1 MAIGE
6 SRAGVSLMQWSQRCF
21 WNHKLKLW
29 AHFSKNN
36 ATLEKTI
43 TFSPTPQVLLTSSP
57 DNLVS
62 NPLFAS
68 KFCLVPYHPIYP
80 LQYFRLT
87 FRMPVYVS
95 HLSLTFSQQPPT
107 ASRTEYTS
115 FRSQA
120 ASLTIFG
127 YTPDASDTEP
137 LLFNG
142 HASSHCAFADTVP

>member
-1 MAIGE
+1 
-6 SRAGVSLMQWSQRCF
+6 
-21 WNHKLKLW
+21 
-29 AHFSKNN
+29 
-36 ATLEKTI
+36 
-43 TFSPTPQVLLTSSP
+43 
-57 DNLVS
+57 
-62 NPLFAS
+62 
-68 KFCLVPYHPIYP
+68 
-80 LQYFRLT
+80 
-87 FRMPVYVS
+87 MPVYVS